1 MEIREL
7 EAFEAC
13 VRADDGLRTMLEN
26 VTRSVADEGERQPPL
41 RVIDPAD
48 GLWLV
53 ALAGLW
59 QVVKVG
65 IQYVRGLSEMQI
77 VAQRLEIIARVKALG
92 FDEKHA
98 VQVVERLLKDIR
110 TRPDDDAVTKTLLKM

>member
-1 MEIREL
+1 MEMREL
-7 EAFEAC
+7 EAFEVR
-13 VRADDGLRTMLEN
+13 VRADDGLRAMLEN
-26 VTRSVADEGERQPPL
+26 VTCSVADEGERQSSL
-41 RVIDPAD
+41 RVIDPTD

-65 IQYVRGLSEMQI
+65 IQYLRGLSEMQ
-77 VAQRLEIIARVKALG
+77 VLGKRLEIIARVKELG

-98 VQVVERLLKDIR
+98 VQMVERLLKDIR
-110 TRPDDDAVTKTLLKM
+110 ARSEDD